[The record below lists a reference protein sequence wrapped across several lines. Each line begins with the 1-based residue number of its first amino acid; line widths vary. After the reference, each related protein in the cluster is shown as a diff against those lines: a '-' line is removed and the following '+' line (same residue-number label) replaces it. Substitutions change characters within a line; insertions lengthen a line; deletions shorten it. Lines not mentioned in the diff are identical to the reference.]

1 MKYIITTNG
10 SKKFILP
17 VNKSSYKY
25 RAEFPG
31 LAYHDYNYIGDRVS
45 ESSGDAEGWPT
56 QLFVNRLF
64 KTEEEAT
71 IVAYDLGHLNA

>member
-10 SKKFILP
+10 LKKYILSVKK
-17 VNKSSYKY
+17 VNNRY

-31 LAYHDYNYIGDRVS
+31 FAYHDYNVIGERVTKS
-45 ESSGDAEGWPT
+45 YGEAEGWPIN
-56 QLFVNRLF
+56 LASNKIF

-71 IVAYDLGHLNA
+71 ISAYDLEI